1 MKTATFVKRMTKGFV
16 GIAELYKC
24 EPPMEEIDYDYD
36 KDAEQVILK
45 HAYVVVSAASAFG
58 SGPETYIFGA
68 DANGNVVSWLEL
80 DGSFRGD
87 YDIPRALQNAGY
99 TIIKEQ

>member
-36 KDAEQVILK
+36 
-45 HAYVVVSAASAFG
+45 
-58 SGPETYIFGA
+58 
-68 DANGNVVSWLEL
+68 
-80 DGSFRGD
+80 
-87 YDIPRALQNAGY
+87 IPRALENAGY
-99 TIIKEQ
+99 TVIKEQ